1 MGQKKIGGISGVAV
15 LTSIFLQENVWRFL
29 TRRPKKVAVITR
41 GGRKAGFHCTTL
53 VSVLIGVKNWLS
65 HLLVG
70 KNGFIRS
77 IVSLGMFKAM
87 QVIFLFPQKFI
98 SFKTS

>member
-1 MGQKKIGGISGVAV
+1 M
-15 LTSIFLQENVWRFL
+15 
-29 TRRPKKVAVITR
+29 AVIRR